1 MDIFC
6 KQYQVL
12 IQKLQPEK
20 LSNNMFSNGLLNKRD
35 YTMIKN
41 APCDLIKNR
50 MIIEHVRQRSSS
62 YLFTFLAVLQKL
74 EDQKSLYDTLVNG
87 KYICI
92 YACGCLFIICI

>member
-6 KQYQVL
+6 KQYEILV
-12 IQKLQPEK
+12 QKLQPEK

-35 YTMIKN
+35 YTVITN

-50 MIIEHVRQRSSS
+50 MIIEHVRHQSSS

-74 EDQKSLYDTLVNG
+74 GDQKSLYDTLVYG
-87 KYICI
+87 KYI
-92 YACGCLFIICI
+92 